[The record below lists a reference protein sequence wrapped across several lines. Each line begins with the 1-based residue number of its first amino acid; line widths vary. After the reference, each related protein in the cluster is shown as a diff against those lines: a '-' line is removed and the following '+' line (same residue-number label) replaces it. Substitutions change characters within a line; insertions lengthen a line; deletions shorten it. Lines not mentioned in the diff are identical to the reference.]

1 MSRLLLEVTAVSI
14 ILTFYSFFL
23 RNLILFAGVVSICKC
38 SAKYKLSKRRY
49 NRFNFEKSYKNRWIW
64 TESCQKYRNFQYSTY
79 SRKIEGASKLDVL
92 FYLRFEAHEST

>member
-14 ILTFYSFFL
+14 ILTFYNFFL

-64 TESCQKYRNFQYSTY
+64 TETY